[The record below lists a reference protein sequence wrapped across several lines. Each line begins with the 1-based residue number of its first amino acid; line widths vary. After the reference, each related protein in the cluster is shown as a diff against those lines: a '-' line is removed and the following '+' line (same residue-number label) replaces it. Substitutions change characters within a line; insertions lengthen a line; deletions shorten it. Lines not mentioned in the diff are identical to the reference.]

1 MFIRTRINP
10 VPGGAKVALRE
21 GISGGKREFFP
32 FILLL
37 DVFENLRRSLGLRFA
52 CACRCGEPQKAIGT
66 VMGQRR
72 STLHYPDPPCPQNIA
87 SGGSGGAT
95 PRQHVGKPQ
104 KRDRDCTVGFYNP
117 ILPAHRISPAGG
129 RGVQPPVSMRSWT
142 LPGTTPRLRLS
153 QWRTP
158 KTR

>member
-87 SGGSGGAT
+87 SGGSGGAA
-95 PRQHVGKPQ
+95 PRQHAFLDTPW
-104 KRDRDCTVGFYNP
+104 DY
-117 ILPAHRISPAGG
+117 ASPA
-129 RGVQPPVSMRSWT
+129 PVAVANPKNT
-142 LPGTTPRLRLS
+142 IGTVMGQR
-153 QWRTP
+153 
-158 KTR
+158 